1 MGPENACA
9 TDCPTAASTR
19 SEQGTNTQQQFTTTR
34 RKGRVVH
41 LRCAE
46 GGVPDWATRTR
57 GIGRTIPFRACK
69 PHETAIKCLT
79 RDCSLRKRHT
89 SRAQARQ
96 RLNVREQA
104 QREHEEHV
112 AAAVSRQAS
121 NPGGQRKATT
131 QQTKSKRW
139 RGSPRQLR
147 RVAHDAR
154 QRGGGGARRLT
165 SKSVCR
171 TQRHQRW
178 RAGCERR
185 RPTRQTLRSCRI
197 SRHFA

>member
-9 TDCPTAASTR
+9 TDCPKAASTGSGAR
-19 SEQGTNTQQQFTTTR
+19 HKHPATVYDHSQERQGHAPT
-34 RKGRVVH
+34 G
-41 LRCAE
+41 AE

-154 QRGGGGARRLT
+154 QRGEARIDGPVNQCAEHNGINDGERDANDG
-165 SKSVCR
+165 V
-171 TQRHQRW
+171 RHDKR
-178 RAGCERR
+178 
-185 RPTRQTLRSCRI
+185 
-197 SRHFA
+197 